1 MPLAQLTDREREV
14 LSYVGQGLTNKE
26 IAQILTIQE
35 STVASACPQDT
46 HEAWCADA
54 GRRGDVVE
62 RIIWGPERIDTRS
75 MILWMSSPMPMG
87 II

>member
-35 STVASACPQDT
+35 STVASHVHKILTKLGVRTRVAAAMWLSASSGGRSGSTQD
-46 HEAWCADA
+46 
-54 GRRGDVVE
+54 
-62 RIIWGPERIDTRS
+62 P
-75 MILWMSSPMPMG
+75 
-87 II
+87 